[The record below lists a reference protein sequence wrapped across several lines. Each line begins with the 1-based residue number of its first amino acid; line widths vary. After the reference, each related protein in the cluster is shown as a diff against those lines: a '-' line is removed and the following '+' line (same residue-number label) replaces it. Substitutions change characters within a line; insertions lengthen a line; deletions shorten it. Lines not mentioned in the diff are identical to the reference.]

1 MASLRAAHTS
11 VLDAVI
17 PSAADVERMGAVRTV
32 LPEFAPRG
40 RAAAAY
46 EALWA
51 DVKARVED
59 DEAGSPG
66 SLGPARR
73 GCCANAAE

>member
-1 MASLRAAHTS
+1 MASLRAEHAS

-17 PSAADVERMGAVRTV
+17 PAAADIERMGAVRTV
-32 LPEFAPRG
+32 LAEFAPHG

-51 DVKARVED
+51 EIRVA
-59 DEAGSPG
+59 AG
-66 SLGPARR
+66 GPSRDLAD
-73 GCCANAAE
+73 GD